1 MSGTSGESTVLTALT
16 LEARRRGTTYGKL
29 VAALS
34 EKEIDRIVRVY
45 RTKQEARRRAE
56 LSPGGGSGAERTLRG
71 RGPRSKKAEVG
82 PVRPDLENNRKL

>member
-71 RGPRSKKAEVG
+71 RGPRSKKSRGRAC
-82 PVRPDLENNRKL
+82 PARPGKQ

>member
-56 LSPGGGSGAERTLRG
+56 LSPGSGSGAERTLRG
-71 RGPRSKKAEVG
+71 RGPRSEKSRGRA
-82 PVRPDLENNRKL
+82 

>member
-56 LSPGGGSGAERTLRG
+56 PGGIFRA
-71 RGPRSKKAEVG
+71 AAA
-82 PVRPDLENNRKL
+82 

>member
-45 RTKQEARRRAE
+45 RTKQEARSRADF
-56 LSPGGGSGAERTLRG
+56 ARTRASEQKSRG
-71 RGPRSKKAEVG
+71 RACPA
-82 PVRPDLENNRKL
+82 RPGKQ

>member
-45 RTKQEARRRAE
+45 RTKKEARRRRE
-56 LSPGGGSGAERTLRG
+56 QAERDKKGKIG
-71 RGPRSKKAEVG
+71 RASGRERV
-82 PVRPDLENNRKL
+82 

>member
-34 EKEIDRIVRVY
+34 EKEIDR
-45 RTKQEARRRAE
+45 
-56 LSPGGGSGAERTLRG
+56 
-71 RGPRSKKAEVG
+71 PRF
-82 PVRPDLENNRKL
+82 LENPFGENGFPPSTYLDF

>member
-45 RTKQEARRRAE
+45 RTKKEARRRRE
-56 LSPGGGSGAERTLRG
+56 QAERD
-71 RGPRSKKAEVG
+71 KKGKA
-82 PVRPDLENNRKL
+82 